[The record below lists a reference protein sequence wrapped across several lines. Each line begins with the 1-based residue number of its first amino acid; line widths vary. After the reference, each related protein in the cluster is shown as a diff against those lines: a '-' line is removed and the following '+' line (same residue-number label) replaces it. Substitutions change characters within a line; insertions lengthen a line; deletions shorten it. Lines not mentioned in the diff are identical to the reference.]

1 MESLARILNID
12 LEKIGF
18 AGLSELLNDGDGSEN
33 SENSEKPEFP
43 ELPELVVPAEAPEQL
58 RRRLIASG
66 FPPIYLDR
74 PPSEY
79 LVDDDNREAIATA
92 REFVSSSEG
101 KKGLYICG
109 GFGTGKTWLAVLI
122 GRKMAERG
130 EYVCFGTFSELTDK
144 LRRALQREG
153 EYGLLW
159 ERLTKNAR
167 LLIIDDIGKEKPTE
181 WKLQT
186 LFDIIDTRERNG
198 LLTVFTSNYSL
209 AELCERITPA
219 SGKPGFPCDD
229 VTAGAVRSRLAG
241 SRSQARYVPIT
252 LLGADRR

>member
-1 MESLARILNID
+1 MSAVLKSN
-12 LEKIGF
+12 GF
-18 AGLSELLNDGDGSEN
+18 ADLSELLNDGAESEKSEKSEK

-43 ELPELVVPAEAPEQL
+43 ELPKLVIPAETPEQL
-58 RRRLIASG
+58 RQRLLANG

-79 LVDDDNREAIATA
+79 LVDGDNREAIETA
-92 REFVSSSEG
+92 REFVSSAEG

-130 EYVCFGTFSELTDK
+130 EAVCFGTFSELTNK
-144 LRRALQREG
+144 LQQALRREG

-159 ERLTKNAR
+159 ERFTAKAR
-167 LLIIDDIGKEKPTE
+167 LLIIDDIGKEKPTD

-219 SGKPGFPCDD
+219 GGDD
-229 VTAGAVRSRLAG
+229 VTAGAVRSRLGG
-241 SRSQARYVPIT
+241 SRSQARYVPVA